1 MRWSMELSIAI
12 VVKVVRNLDV
22 RNLDDNKFRWKTD
35 SAIVE
40 NRRQCDGNRETW
52 CPAKLSI
59 AKTNKKN
66 PRTKRNRYWKTR
78 LLRNREPVPKKT
90 KVKKKNTNQK
100 NQETEH
106 LWIPKQRGETGR
118 RNAANDGED
127 DRFRPEKRK
136 KKLTNK
142 TNENRGESK
151 VRTRRPVRI
160 KKCARR
166 IPCPTWA
173 TVAEP
178 IGKRPSR
185 QPPTHLPGRNLNSLR
200 SVVRSLSDSLA
211 LRFGR
216 ASQIGRHTRTQQFR
230 YLRTGPMRKRNQVAK
245 IFNARWRNSYRSK
258 IFYQNKNRRRSRI
271 LIVNIR
277 NEPVDRKTT
286 HTRKIHFHREV
297 LG

>member
-1 MRWSMELSIAI
+1 MSRKIIDCKNEQKKSEDEEKPL
-12 VVKVVRNLDV
+12 L
-22 RNLDDNKFRWKTD
+22 
-35 SAIVE
+35 E
-40 NRRQCDGNRETW
+40 NSTTAESGASSQKDQ
-52 CPAKLSI
+52 S
-59 AKTNKKN
+59 KKKKHE
-66 PRTKRNRYWKTR
+66 PEKSRNRTPLNIKTTR
-78 LLRNREPVPKKT
+78 GNWPKECGQRRRGRPIPPRKT
-90 KVKKKNTNQK
+90 
-100 NQETEH
+100 
-106 LWIPKQRGETGR
+106 
-118 RNAANDGED
+118 
-127 DRFRPEKRK
+127 K